1 MKKMAG
7 RLETVS
13 ESTNS
18 SQGSDMSY
26 LDLHNYKKKN
36 EVCLPPIEE
45 HRVQRG
51 PRVGN
56 RKRIMAPPSEFFR
69 C

>member
-1 MKKMAG
+1 M
-7 RLETVS
+7 
-13 ESTNS
+13 
-18 SQGSDMSY
+18 
-26 LDLHNYKKKN
+26 DLHNYKKKN